1 MKCSTGLTCLHLSWL
16 KRPGGG
22 QKSVQGGISL
32 QTALPE
38 YCAHFEL
45 GFGQPVIC
53 AKYPSVDQCYGVFST
68 FGSQISGRIM
78 LPMSMSTED
87 VPIYVNAK
95 QYHGII
101 RRRKSRAKAAM
112 ENKLPRNRKP
122 YMHRSRHLHA
132 MRRPRGCGGRFL
144 NAKELNDA
152 KGITDAKKA
161 GDFQLSQPTGSQ
173 NSEVLESGGA
183 TLNSSME
190 ANCGGSN
197 LSGSEVTSMYNR
209 VDFDRFPFN
218 HQGSTVHGFSGMDGG
233 HGIAMPSS
241 SLPALHFLFNFSH
254 NFLKKMAALSMAAST
269 VTSSPLH
276 TKLSNLSFT
285 HSPLPLPSH
294 FSSKPLHK
302 PLKALQLNNQNSN
315 SLSLLSLPHSRGI
328 FSATSDSFEAGTDE
342 NITAQDD
349 PQSETDGF
357 DHGVVEEEVE
367 VEDGE
372 DVEAIKATEEG
383 KLYVGNLPYST
394 TSSELTE
401 AFEEAGRVL
410 SAEVIYDRV
419 TDRSRGFGFVNM
431 GSVEEAKKA
440 IQMFN
445 GTQFGGRSVR
455 VNFPEVPRGGERE
468 VMGPRIQSGN
478 RGFIDSEH
486 KIYAGNL
493 GWRLTS
499 EGLKDAFAN
508 QLGVISAKVIY
519 ERDSRR
525 SRGFGFV
532 SFESAENAEAA
543 LEAMN
548 GVEVEGRPLRLNLA
562 GERSPPPSAKENS
575 TENNLES
582 GELLSSIGA

>member
-1 MKCSTGLTCLHLSWL
+1 
-16 KRPGGG
+16 
-22 QKSVQGGISL
+22 
-32 QTALPE
+32 
-38 YCAHFEL
+38 
-45 GFGQPVIC
+45 
-53 AKYPSVDQCYGVFST
+53 
-68 FGSQISGRIM
+68 
-78 LPMSMSTED
+78 
-87 VPIYVNAK
+87 
-95 QYHGII
+95 
-101 RRRKSRAKAAM
+101 
-112 ENKLPRNRKP
+112 
-122 YMHRSRHLHA
+122 
-132 MRRPRGCGGRFL
+132 
-144 NAKELNDA
+144 
-152 KGITDAKKA
+152 
-161 GDFQLSQPTGSQ
+161 
-173 NSEVLESGGA
+173 
-183 TLNSSME
+183 
-190 ANCGGSN
+190 
-197 LSGSEVTSMYNR
+197 
-209 VDFDRFPFN
+209 
-218 HQGSTVHGFSGMDGG
+218 
-233 HGIAMPSS
+233 
-241 SLPALHFLFNFSH
+241 
-254 NFLKKMAALSMAAST
+254 MAALSMAAST

-285 HSPLPLPSH
+285 HSQLPLPSH

-357 DHGVVEEEVE
+357 DHEVVEEEVE
-367 VEDGE
+367 DGEE

-401 AFEEAGRVL
+401 VFEEAGRVF

>member
-1 MKCSTGLTCLHLSWL
+1 MSSSVMAQKTRELDKLGC
-16 KRPGGG
+16 KPAGGG

-78 LPMSMSTED
+78 LPMSMSTDD

-101 RRRKSRAKAAM
+101 RRRKSRAKAAL

-144 NAKELNDA
+144 NTKELNDG

-161 GDFQLSQPTGSQ
+161 CDFQLSQPTGSQ
-173 NSEVLESGGA
+173 SSEVLESGGA

-209 VDFDRFPFN
+209 RDFDRFPFN
-218 HQGSTVHGFSGMDGG
+218 HHGSTVHGFSGMDGG
-233 HGIAMPSS
+233 HGIVMPSS
-241 SLPALHFLFNFSH
+241 KWIAADGLHNLVVGQVVLGSCAL
-254 NFLKKMAALSMAAST
+254 
-269 VTSSPLH
+269 
-276 TKLSNLSFT
+276 
-285 HSPLPLPSH
+285 
-294 FSSKPLHK
+294 
-302 PLKALQLNNQNSN
+302 
-315 SLSLLSLPHSRGI
+315 
-328 FSATSDSFEAGTDE
+328 SFEAGTDE
-342 NITAQDD
+342 NITVQDD
-349 PQSETDGF
+349 RQSETDGF
-357 DHGVVEEEVE
+357 DHEILEEEVE
-367 VEDGE
+367 EGE
-372 DVEAIKATEEG
+372 ADVETIKANEEG

-394 TSSELTE
+394 TSSELAE
-401 AFEEAGRVL
+401 VFEEAGRVF

-440 IQMFN
+440 IRMFN
-445 GTQFGGRSVR
+445 GTQFGGRSVK

-468 VMGPRIQSGN
+468 VMGPRIQSGY

-499 EGLKDAFAN
+499 EGLRDAFAN
-508 QLGVISAKVIY
+508 QLGVLSAKVIY

-562 GERSPPPSAKENS
+562 GERSPPPSAKENN